1 MKHTAKTYIGLAIV
15 FLGSA
20 VVTLLL
26 PFHEVFKGIAA
37 IPGIG
42 SLIIALY
49 QLLRDQASYEK
60 QVALQRQQQFF
71 NLGVTSHMANV
82 AFDKHVEFCEKYMAE
97 VHLTMSTLFRR
108 GPTEDVMGHARDL
121 FLLRQEYAAWI
132 TADIS
137 RKLDPFQ
144 NALSK
149 LGSQARLVESMRDEN
164 TTQKILLEMYDTFD
178 NIMDLEKKDREKINP
193 DIAVENIK
201 TRIRAILGIEELTLI
216 REKVIKEAIK
226 SIE

>member
-1 MKHTAKTYIGLAIV
+1 MKHTAKTYLGLAIV
-15 FLGSA
+15 FLGSV

-26 PFHEVFKGIAA
+26 PIDEVFKGVAA

-49 QLLRDQASYEK
+49 QLFRDQASYEK
-60 QVALQRQQQFF
+60 QIALQQQQQFF
-71 NLGVTSHMANV
+71 NLGVTSHMANI

-97 VHLTMSTLFRR
+97 VHLTMFTLFQR
-108 GPTEDVMGHARDL
+108 GPTEKVSEHAAKL
-121 FLLRQEYAAWI
+121 YLLRQEYAAWI
-132 TADIS
+132 TAEIS
-137 RKLDPFQ
+137 TNLDPFQ

-149 LGSQARLVESMRDEN
+149 LGSQARLVDAMKNEN

-178 NIMDLEKKDREKINP
+178 NIMDLKKKDRDKINP

-201 TRIRAILGIEELTLI
+201 TRIRSILGIEELTLI
-216 REKVIKEAIK
+216 REKVIKEAIR